1 MLQLRTR
8 TDEDHIL
15 HQAHPGPDL
24 STEITLNYRSGTN
37 GDRILRVARGY
48 EFIIEIW
55 RLYCAITPRL
65 TKIIPFIY
73 LI

>member
-24 STEITLNYRSGTN
+24 STEITLNYSSGTN
-37 GDRILRVARGY
+37 GVSSVHHMVMSSLMKFGDYTVQL
-48 EFIIEIW
+48 
-55 RLYCAITPRL
+55 LQD
-65 TKIIPFIY
+65 
-73 LI
+73 